1 MLEKT
6 NLTGIFVPEH
16 GLFGAVAAGDDVDG
30 DKYRGVPV
38 YSLYGATRRPT
49 AEMLDAIDVMT
60 VDIQDVGAPALY
72 LCFDDGLC
80 DGSLRQSGQKV
91 CGF

>member
-1 MLEKT
+1 M
-6 NLTGIFVPEH
+6 
-16 GLFGAVAAGDDVDG
+16 GAVAAGDDVDG

-60 VDIQDVGAPALY
+60 VDIQDVGARHYTYVSTMAY
-72 LCFDDGLC
+72 AMEACAKAGKKFVVFDRPNPLG
-80 DGSLRQSGQKV
+80 GMIEGRR
-91 CGF
+91 